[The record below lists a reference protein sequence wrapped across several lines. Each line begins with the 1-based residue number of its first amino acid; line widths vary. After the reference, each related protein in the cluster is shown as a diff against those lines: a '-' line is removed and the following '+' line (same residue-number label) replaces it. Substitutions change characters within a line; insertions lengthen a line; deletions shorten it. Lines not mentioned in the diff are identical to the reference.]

1 MRPKMNKTSCIMITL
16 SVLLIPSAYDAAAL
30 PTEEIPTVEID
41 AQVHTALE
49 ALSYAEAW
57 RENNKKDFFI
67 EFVDNTATNH
77 EEIFRLAQ
85 HVDKETAAELYEA
98 YVARPDST
106 KAMILRAATLMR
118 ELGEDYAE
126 QAEVLDAVAG
136 CLTQ

>member
-1 MRPKMNKTSCIMITL
+1 MNKTSCLMITL
-16 SVLLIPSAYDAAAL
+16 SVLLIPSVYDAAAL
-30 PTEEIPTVEID
+30 HIEEIPAVEID
-41 AQVHTALE
+41 TQVRTALE

-57 RENNKKDFFI
+57 RENNTKDFFI

-118 ELGEDYAE
+118 QLGEAYSERADT
-126 QAEVLDAVAG
+126 LDAVAEHIAD
-136 CLTQ
+136 